1 MYKFCCVRAMPI
13 WLVDN
18 RCITINVLQLPVHYP
33 LHAEE
38 AYSESTWIPKKE
50 NKGQKTSN
58 QWRQE
63 YFWSRIGRTQCTSAQ
78 RGQSKETQQ
87 RSHQGNTVKVATFP
101 SRSSYIDQLH
111 KTVLSE
117 ISSSYPFFAIHEC
130 TVSFNNNCKINRRKM
145 SFTVFNAILIFIHWS
160 IELTHVLC
168 TCGTNLCIL
177 VLVWGCDPS
186 ERRVFVTGHGCRR
199 SANGSLTQLHG
210 ANYSGKNGPLLK
222 LHFKLQYLCISYVS
236 ACKRT
241 GAKVQKNWCRVY
253 KSVRRFEKLGGNIP

>member
-1 MYKFCCVRAMPI
+1 MIYIFLNFLSLCFRTNDWHSEGNSCHYSYLLSVISITITIIVYLHTFVYKFCCVRAMPI

-38 AYSESTWIPKKE
+38 AYSKSTWIPKKE

-63 YFWSRIGRTQCTSAQ
+63 YFWRRIGRTQCTSAQ
-78 RGQSKETQQ
+78 RGQ

-101 SRSSYIDQLH
+101 SRSSYIDQLD

-130 TVSFNNNCKINRRKM
+130 TVSFNNNCKINRCKM
-145 SFTVFNAILIFIHWS
+145 SFTVFNAILTFYPLEYWIDTCTLHAWHKSLHPSPGLRMWS
-160 IELTHVLC
+160 LWKKGIC
-168 TCGTNLCIL
+168 N
-177 VLVWGCDPS
+177 WPW
-186 ERRVFVTGHGCRR
+186 
-199 SANGSLTQLHG
+199 
-210 ANYSGKNGPLLK
+210 
-222 LHFKLQYLCISYVS
+222 LQEVS
-236 ACKRT
+236 KWIT
-241 GAKVQKNWCRVY
+241 YTITWC
-253 KSVRRFEKLGGNIP
+253 

>member
-1 MYKFCCVRAMPI
+1 MIDTQKETVVIIAIFFCHLHNNNYYCLLAFVYKCCCVRAMPI

-38 AYSESTWIPKKE
+38 VYSESTWIPKKE

-63 YFWSRIGRTQCTSAQ
+63 YFWCRIGRTQCTSAQ

-101 SRSSYIDQLH
+101 SRSSHIDQLD

-117 ISSSYPFFAIHEC
+117 ISSSYPFFAIHVC

-145 SFTVFNAILIFIHWS
+145 SFTVLNAILTFYPLEYWIDTCTLYVWHKSLHPCPGLRMWS
-160 IELTHVLC
+160 LWKKG
-168 TCGTNLCIL
+168 TCN
-177 VLVWGCDPS
+177 WPW
-186 ERRVFVTGHGCRR
+186 
-199 SANGSLTQLHG
+199 
-210 ANYSGKNGPLLK
+210 
-222 LHFKLQYLCISYVS
+222 LQEVS
-236 ACKRT
+236 KWIT
-241 GAKVQKNWCRVY
+241 YTTTWC
-253 KSVRRFEKLGGNIP
+253 